1 VTQRTA
7 ARLAWG
13 ILAFIAVS
21 AVVSITL
28 SIAGQRYDV
37 FFVAVLAI
45 FPVVGVVLASR
56 RPSNPLGWIML
67 GIGVVWALPSAS
79 YGVYGLTEGRHLPG
93 AAYALAL
100 DGPMW
105 VWFIGGSGFL
115 LLLFPDGHLPTRSW
129 RWFAWTMGAGMAMF
143 TLFFVVLP
151 GNLSDYDLPHVR
163 NPMGIEALRPFESLI
178 PALVLMVPLTVV
190 GGAVAVIRRLRR
202 ANDDVERHQLRWL
215 AWASGVVAVSFV
227 LAFST
232 GWADETAIW
241 GAVLQFLSVWSFGL
255 IPVAIGVAVLR
266 YRLYDIDV
274 VIRKT
279 VVVGVLGAFIA
290 LVYVAIV
297 AGAGAVVGA
306 RGNAL
311 ASALAAA
318 VVAIAFQPVAG
329 RARRLADRVV
339 YGRRASPYE
348 ALSAF
353 SERVG
358 ETYATEDLLPRMAR
372 ILGEATGARR
382 ADVWLKVGERFR
394 PAASWPADAGLL
406 PDRSSPDGD
415 LPGLPEA
422 DASFPVR
429 HQGEL
434 LGALALAKPV
444 SDPLSTTDERLAS
457 DLAGQ
462 AGLVL
467 SNARLTTELESR
479 IDELH
484 ELHKRLVSAQD
495 RERRRLERNI
505 HDGAQQQLVALS
517 VKLRL
522 AQSLVAKD
530 PDQTGRILEQL
541 QTETTETLE
550 DLRDLARGIYPPLL
564 ADKGLVAALESQT
577 RRSVVPVEV
586 HPDGTGRYPQEVEAA
601 VYFSVLEALQN
612 VAKYAH
618 ASRAGVRLLAS
629 DSVLVFEVDDDGVGF
644 DPASTGYGTGLQ
656 GIADRLAALDGRI
669 EIRSGPGGGTV
680 VTGTIPLGSDP
691 ARDGLPTPSVERD
704 ETR

>member
-1 VTQRTA
+1 VKPRTA

-13 ILAFIAVS
+13 ILAFIVVS

-28 SIAGQRYDV
+28 ALESGRYDI
-37 FFVAVLAI
+37 FFAAVLAI
-45 FPVVGVVLASR
+45 FPIVGVVLASR

-67 GIGVVWALPSAS
+67 GIGVVWALPSGT

-100 DGPMW
+100 DGSTW

-115 LLLFPDGHLPTRSW
+115 LLLFPDGHLPSPRW
-129 RWFAWTMGAGMAMF
+129 RWFAWTMGVGMAVL
-143 TLFFVVLP
+143 TLFFLVLP
-151 GNLSDYDLPHVR
+151 GHFTDYDLPHVR
-163 NPMGIEALRPFESLI
+163 NPMGIEALRPFEPLI
-178 PALVLMVPLTVV
+178 LALVLTVPLSVV
-190 GGAVAVIRRLRR
+190 GGAVAVIRRLRH

-215 AWASGVVAVSFV
+215 AWASGVVAVSYL

-232 GWADETAIW
+232 GWSDQTTFW
-241 GAVLQFLSVWSFGL
+241 GALVQILSFWSFGL

-266 YRLYDIDV
+266 YRLYDIDL

-279 VVVGVLGAFIA
+279 VVVGVLAAFIA

-318 VVAIAFQPVAG
+318 VVAIAFQPVAR
-329 RARRLADRVV
+329 RARRLADRLV
-339 YGRRASPYE
+339 YGHRASPYE

-358 ETYATEDLLPRMAR
+358 ETYATDDLLPRMAR

-382 ADVWLKVGERFR
+382 TDVWLKIGERFR
-394 PAASWPADAGLL
+394 SAASWPADAGSV
-406 PDRSSPDGD
+406 PDRSAPDGE
-415 LPGLPEA
+415 LPRLPEA

-434 LGALALAKPV
+434 LGALALAKPA

-467 SNARLTTELESR
+467 SNARLTTDLESR

-495 RERRRLERNI
+495 HERRRLERNI

-530 PDQTGRILEQL
+530 PDETGRILEQL
-541 QTETTETLE
+541 QTQTTETLE

-586 HPDGTGRYPQEVEAA
+586 NPDGTGRYPQEVEAA

-612 VAKYAH
+612 VAKHAH
-618 ASRAGVRLLAS
+618 ASRAEVRLLQS
-629 DSVLVFEVDDDGVGF
+629 DAALVFEVDDDGVGF
-644 DPASTGYGTGLQ
+644 DPASAGYGTGLQ

-669 EIRSGPGGGTV
+669 EIRSRPGGGTV
-680 VTGTIPLGSDP
+680 LTGTIPLGSDP
-691 ARDGLPTPSVERD
+691 ARDGVPTPTVVRD
-704 ETR
+704 EA

>member
-1 VTQRTA
+1 VKQRTA

-28 SIAGQRYDV
+28 ALESGWYEV

-45 FPVVGVVLASR
+45 FPIVGVVLASR

-67 GIGVVWALPSAS
+67 GIGVAWALPSGT

-100 DGPMW
+100 GGPTW

-115 LLLFPDGHLPTRSW
+115 LLLFPDGHLPSRRW
-129 RWFAWTMGAGMAMF
+129 RWFAWTIGAGMALL
-143 TLFFVVLP
+143 TLFLLVSP
-151 GNLSDYDLPHVR
+151 GNFTDYGLPQIR
-163 NPMGIEALRPFESLI
+163 NPMGIQALRPFEPLLL
-178 PALVLMVPLTVV
+178 ALVLTVPLTVV

-202 ANDDVERHQLRWL
+202 ATDDAERHQLRWL
-215 AWASGVVAVSFV
+215 AWASGVVAVSYL
-227 LAFST
+227 LAFIST
-232 GWADETAIW
+232 GWTDQTALW
-241 GAVLQFLSVWSFGL
+241 GALLQFLSFWSFGL
-255 IPVAIGVAVLR
+255 IPIAIGVAVLR

-279 VVVGVLGAFIA
+279 VVVGVLAAFIA

-318 VVAIAFQPVAG
+318 IVAIAFQPVAR
-329 RARRLADRVV
+329 RARLLADRVV
-339 YGRRASPYE
+339 YGYRASPYE
-348 ALSAF
+348 ALSTF

-382 ADVWLKVGERFR
+382 ADVWLKIGQRFR
-394 PAASWPADAGLL
+394 AAASWPADAASL
-406 PDRSSPDGD
+406 PDRSAPDGD

-434 LGALALAKPV
+434 LGALALAKPA
-444 SDPLSTTDERLAS
+444 SDPLSATDERLAS

-467 SNARLTTELESR
+467 SNARLTTELETR
-479 IDELH
+479 IDELRD
-484 ELHKRLVSAQD
+484 LHKRLVSAQD
-495 RERRRLERNI
+495 HERRRLERNI

-522 AQSLVAKD
+522 AQSLVARD

-541 QTETTETLE
+541 RTETTETLE

-577 RRSVVPVEV
+577 RRSVVPIEFN
-586 HPDGTGRYPQEVEAA
+586 PDGADRYPQEVEAA

-618 ASRAGVRLLAS
+618 ASRAQVRLLQS
-629 DSVLVFEVDDDGVGF
+629 DAALVFEVDDDGVGF
-644 DPASTGYGTGLQ
+644 DPASTGHGTGLQ

-669 EIRSGPGGGTV
+669 EIRSRPGGGTV
-680 VTGTIPLGSDP
+680 VTGTIPLKNLT
-691 ARDGLPTPSVERD
+691 RDGVPTPNVDRD
-704 ETR
+704 EA

>member
-1 VTQRTA
+1 MTQRTA

-586 HPDGTGRYPQEVEAA
+586 H
-601 VYFSVLEALQN
+601 
-612 VAKYAH
+612 
-618 ASRAGVRLLAS
+618 
-629 DSVLVFEVDDDGVGF
+629 
-644 DPASTGYGTGLQ
+644 
-656 GIADRLAALDGRI
+656 
-669 EIRSGPGGGTV
+669 
-680 VTGTIPLGSDP
+680 
-691 ARDGLPTPSVERD
+691 
-704 ETR
+704 

>member
-1 VTQRTA
+1 MKQRTA

-28 SIAGQRYDV
+28 ALESQRYDI

-67 GIGVVWALPSAS
+67 GIGVVWALPSGT
-79 YGVYGLTEGRHLPG
+79 YGVYGLIEGRHLPG

-100 DGPMW
+100 DGSTW

-115 LLLFPDGHLPTRSW
+115 LLLFPDGHLPSPRW
-129 RWFAWTMGAGMAMF
+129 RWFAWTMGAGMAVLA
-143 TLFFVVLP
+143 LFFLVLP
-151 GNLSDYDLPHVR
+151 GTFADYDLPHVR

-178 PALVLMVPLTVV
+178 LALVLTVPLTVV

-215 AWASGVVAVSFV
+215 AWASGLVAVSYL

-232 GWADETAIW
+232 GWSEQTAFW
-241 GAVLQFLSVWSFGL
+241 GALVQFLSFWSFGL
-255 IPVAIGVAVLR
+255 IPIAIGVAVLR
-266 YRLYDIDV
+266 YRLYDIDL

-279 VVVGVLGAFIA
+279 VVVGVLATFIA

-318 VVAIAFQPVAG
+318 VVAIAFQPVAR

-339 YGRRASPYE
+339 YGHRASPYE

-353 SERVG
+353 SERVR

-382 ADVWLKVGERFR
+382 ADVWLKIGERFR
-394 PAASWPADAGLL
+394 PAASWPADSGSL
-406 PDRSSPDGD
+406 PDRSAPDGE
-415 LPGLPEA
+415 LPRLPEV

-434 LGALALAKPV
+434 LGALALAKPA

-495 RERRRLERNI
+495 DERRRLERNI

-530 PDQTGRILEQL
+530 PDETGRILGQL
-541 QTETTETLE
+541 QTETTEALE

-586 HPDGTGRYPQEVEAA
+586 NPDGAGRYPQEVEAA

-612 VAKYAH
+612 VAKHAH
-618 ASRAGVRLLAS
+618 ASRAEVRLLQS
-629 DSVLVFEVDDDGVGF
+629 DAALVFEVDDDGAGF

-669 EIRSGPGGGTV
+669 EIRSRPSGGTV

-691 ARDGLPTPSVERD
+691 ARNGVPTATVQRD
-704 ETR
+704 EA